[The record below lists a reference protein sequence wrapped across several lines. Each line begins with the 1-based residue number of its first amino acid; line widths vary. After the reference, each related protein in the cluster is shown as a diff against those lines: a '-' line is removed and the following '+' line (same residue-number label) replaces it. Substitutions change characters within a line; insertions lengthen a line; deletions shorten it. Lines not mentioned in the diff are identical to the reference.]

1 MVYVHI
7 VDTIN
12 SIYFYIYVFY
22 PFNVFFYNFSDGN
35 RAVFCAEFFIFAA
48 LSRRTAAGRP
58 S

>member
-22 PFNVFFYNFSDGN
+22 PFNIVFLHFFQ
-35 RAVFCAEFFIFAA
+35 FCQKTYEILLFIYKYC
-48 LSRRTAAGRP
+48 LNCIVTRN
-58 S
+58 